1 MRTDGK
7 HKQYSRRRVNS
18 CPAQVAEPRADTS
31 TSVVALADG
40 AMWPR
45 EAPFMGRPG
54 FEAGFPRQSLEN
66 CDGFSIIQPY
76 PLNNPVTYF

>member
-7 HKQYSRRRVNS
+7 HKQYSWRHVNS
-18 CPAQVAEPRADTS
+18 CPAQAAEPRADTS

-40 AMWPR
+40 AIRPHKI
-45 EAPFMGRPG
+45 PFTGRPG
-54 FEAGFPRQSLEN
+54 FEAHFPRRSLEN
-66 CDGFSIIQPY
+66 RDGFSIIQPY